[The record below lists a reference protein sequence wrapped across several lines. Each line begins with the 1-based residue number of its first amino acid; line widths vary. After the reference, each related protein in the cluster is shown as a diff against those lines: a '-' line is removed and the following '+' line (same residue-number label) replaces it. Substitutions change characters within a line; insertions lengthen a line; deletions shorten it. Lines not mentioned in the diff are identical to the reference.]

1 MSDADLDTAL
11 KGAHADPE
19 DLASAA
25 RQTSVYVYEAPVRIW
40 HWINAAAIL
49 VLCVTGYLI
58 GAPPPS
64 MQIAE
69 ATHQFVF
76 GFIRFAHFAAGWI
89 LAIGFLGRIYW
100 AIFGNHHARQ
110 LFILPLWKR
119 DFWREIWF
127 EVKWYLFLEKEPKKY
142 VGHNPLAQLSM
153 FRVHHPGVQLMIF
166 HRPCALFR
174 GDWGWTARYM
184 RGSAGFFTLLG
195 PNPIVVHTCIILGD
209 VGWIVI
215 FLIVHIYVA
224 IREISCSLAIIVST
238 MISGHAP
245 SRTIRPD
252 LRPSPGDG
260 TRTAGPGPRRFSLV
274 HHGFP
279 VFPEKWK
286 KSLSHGGW
294 IRLIATFV
302 EYPRSL
308 RWLLKIMPQVYA
320 ENSCIHR
327 ITSALRS
334 PHGGNRKPADH
345 RGGCGGGATL
355 AVQDPDPFVI
365 GKRAWADERGS
376 GVRCVRPVAQTSM
389 SFDAYVDSARWRDP
403 WLYLLSLPRKTG
415 RHAAGLSTLV
425 DYGLV
430 PGTLKVVE
438 DAEVCGLLGR
448 QEDVAATLRGKKP
461 RFQDCDRSTRSY
473 GLLP

>member
-142 VGHNPLAQLSM
+142 VGHNPLAQLAM
-153 FRVHHPGVQLMIF
+153 FGFITLGVSFMIVTGLALYSEGLGVDSTLY
-166 HRPCALFR
+166 ALF
-174 GDWGWTARYM
+174 GWV
-184 RGSAGFFTLLG
+184 FTLLG
-195 PNPIVVHTCIILGD
+195 PNPHVVHTLHHLGMW
-209 VGWIVI
+209 WIVI
-215 FLIVHIYVA
+215 FMIVHIYVA
-224 IREISCSLAIIVST
+224 IREDIMSRQSIVST
-238 MISGHAP
+238 MISGH
-245 SRTIRPD
+245 RTFKDDRPD
-252 LRPSPGDG
+252 
-260 TRTAGPGPRRFSLV
+260 
-274 HHGFP
+274 
-279 VFPEKWK
+279 
-286 KSLSHGGW
+286 
-294 IRLIATFV
+294 
-302 EYPRSL
+302 
-308 RWLLKIMPQVYA
+308 
-320 ENSCIHR
+320 
-327 ITSALRS
+327 
-334 PHGGNRKPADH
+334 
-345 RGGCGGGATL
+345 
-355 AVQDPDPFVI
+355 
-365 GKRAWADERGS
+365 
-376 GVRCVRPVAQTSM
+376 
-389 SFDAYVDSARWRDP
+389 
-403 WLYLLSLPRKTG
+403 
-415 RHAAGLSTLV
+415 
-425 DYGLV
+425 
-430 PGTLKVVE
+430 
-438 DAEVCGLLGR
+438 
-448 QEDVAATLRGKKP
+448 
-461 RFQDCDRSTRSY
+461 
-473 GLLP
+473 